1 VLFVNNPAF
10 LDDGYRRFMLNRMR
24 ELLPYAEVPIR
35 LIVRGRQKPSLNNS
49 LGDRSGAADVEEPG
63 PC

>member
-1 VLFVNNPAF
+1 
-10 LDDGYRRFMLNRMR
+10 MLNRMR

-49 LGDRSGAADVEEPG
+49 LADRTDAGETEE
-63 PC
+63 